1 MTNEVLQEFADTFA
15 YCFVCG
21 SEGPLEIHHI
31 EGGAARQHIRE
42 NLCMLCSMCHHK
54 VHNVSGE
61 VGLSKGQVLNAKRLC
76 DSLYWSPRTLASL
89 RHRHG
94 LAYGCEPLPSWA
106 SSRRRGRIPIGR
118 DEMINSREKGK
129 RAEREAAAI
138 LNENVPNAQARRA
151 QQYSGTEGSADLI
164 AQGLPGLWLEV
175 KHREQ
180 MNIHKV
186 FDESEES
193 CGELCPVV
201 MHRKNNT
208 DWLVTVKVEDIRIF
222 VEQIRGAM

>member
-1 MTNEVLQEFADTFA
+1 
-15 YCFVCG
+15 
-21 SEGPLEIHHI
+21 
-31 EGGAARQHIRE
+31 
-42 NLCMLCSMCHHK
+42 
-54 VHNVSGE
+54 
-61 VGLSKGQVLNAKRLC
+61 
-76 DSLYWSPRTLASL
+76 
-89 RHRHG
+89 
-94 LAYGCEPLPSWA
+94 
-106 SSRRRGRIPIGR
+106 
-118 DEMINSREKGK
+118 
-129 RAEREAAAI
+129 
-138 LNENVPNAQARRA
+138 
-151 QQYSGTEGSADLI
+151 
-164 AQGLPGLWLEV
+164 LWLEV

>member
-1 MTNEVLQEFADTFA
+1 MTNEVLQQFAETFP
-15 YCFVCG
+15 YCMVCG
-21 SEGPLEIHHI
+21 SEGPLEIHHL

-61 VGLSKGQVLNAKRLC
+61 DGLSKGQVLNAKRLC

-89 RHRHG
+89 RRRHG
-94 LAYGCEPLPSWA
+94 LAYACEPLPSWA

-175 KHREQ
+175 KQRQ
-180 MNIHKV
+180 SMNIHKV
-186 FDESEES
+186 MDESEEN